1 MCSRD
6 VEAGELPCSD
16 EWAKIWV
23 KEKSSRKQGEGR
35 SIARRAVIAT
45 SCSDWEKIGHIK
57 EIKSRPVTREPREQ
71 PGNFHWSKAEAMHK
85 EKPDNTPLA
94 MLRIRGFNLRKIVW
108 KWW

>member
-23 KEKSSRKQGEGR
+23 KEKSSRKQEEGR

-71 PGNFHWSKAEAMHK
+71 PGNFHEVRQRQCTKKNQTTLHW
-85 EKPDNTPLA
+85 PC
-94 MLRIRGFNLRKIVW
+94 
-108 KWW
+108 